1 MRKIYGNLTVR
12 IVVEVDDS
20 YDDDDILSTAFIE
33 DYQFWAADSAS
44 IVDTEIA
51 EFEVTDSK

>member
-33 DYQFWAADSAS
+33 DYQFWPTDSAS
-44 IVDTEIA
+44 IVDTEITD
-51 EFEVTDSK
+51 FEVTDSK